1 VVKLFIPPLDGLFG
15 FVEPLPAIGPLPV
28 GQHGGCRFGVSH
40 SRGRHVGD
48 VGKVTA
54 MLLRVGQFFDPGP
67 ALLDKGMGEIEFLAT
82 SV

>member
-1 VVKLFIPPLDGLFG
+1 
-15 FVEPLPAIGPLPV
+15 
-28 GQHGGCRFGVSH
+28 
-40 SRGRHVGD
+40 
-48 VGKVTA
+48 